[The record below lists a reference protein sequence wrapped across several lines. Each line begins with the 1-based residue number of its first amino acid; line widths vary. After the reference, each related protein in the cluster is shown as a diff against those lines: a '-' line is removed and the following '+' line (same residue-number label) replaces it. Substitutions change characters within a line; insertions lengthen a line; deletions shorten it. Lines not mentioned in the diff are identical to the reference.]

1 MKKLV
6 YFFLFTL
13 LFSCTKNE
21 NHTFTVNG
29 TLQNSNGKTIFL
41 EEDMEGS
48 LQPVVVDSALVKK
61 DGTFKLTGTAKE
73 QTMFS
78 LRTDKEMI
86 PFALLVNDSKQVT
99 INADPNNKNAPYIVK
114 GSPASQAI
122 IDYDKNIDQKAD
134 NIARLGKN
142 VDTLIRSKASDSII
156 KLNYQPYTVA
166 LDDLRNYTLDQVNK
180 SNSPVLTLY
189 VIGSYQRMTENL
201 GIKSFSQTELSALI
215 NKASSKFPD
224 HTALIAIKNKLKPR
238 KAPDFTLPD
247 TTGKPVSLSS
257 FKGKY
262 VLVDFWASWCQP
274 CREENPNVVKAYN
287 QFRNKN
293 FTILGVSLDKEKDS
307 WEKAIHDDGLAWNQV
322 SDLKFWSTEPVSL
335 YNVSGIPY
343 NFLVDPNGNIIAEN
357 IRGEELFSTL
367 SDVLK

>member
-156 KLNYQPYTVA
+156 KLSYQPYTLA

-189 VIGSYQRMTENL
+189 IIG
-201 GIKSFSQTELSALI
+201 
-215 NKASSKFPD
+215 
-224 HTALIAIKNKLKPR
+224 
-238 KAPDFTLPD
+238 
-247 TTGKPVSLSS
+247 
-257 FKGKY
+257 
-262 VLVDFWASWCQP
+262 
-274 CREENPNVVKAYN
+274 
-287 QFRNKN
+287 
-293 FTILGVSLDKEKDS
+293 
-307 WEKAIHDDGLAWNQV
+307 
-322 SDLKFWSTEPVSL
+322 
-335 YNVSGIPY
+335 
-343 NFLVDPNGNIIAEN
+343 
-357 IRGEELFSTL
+357 
-367 SDVLK
+367 